1 MASPYDPK
9 YNSLRAKI
17 TSYANKYGLKPEIA
31 IAQLWQESR
40 FNPNARSP
48 VGAAGIAQF
57 MPGTAKE
64 YGVNVRDVDSSL
76 DGYGR
81 FMKKL
86 LRMFGGDYR
95 KALAA
100 YNAGPGRVQKAGGVP
115 QIKETQTYVRNI
127 MTMAEKAGG
136 AVSDA
141 YANAN
146 TNTSRESS
154 QTTENKE
161 SGFGS
166 LNLILA
172 ILGIGLVAFLLLR

>member
-1 MASPYDPK
+1 MASPYDSK
-9 YNSLRAKI
+9 YTSLRAKI
-17 TSYANKYGLKPEIA
+17 TSYANKYGIKPEIA
-31 IAQLWQESR
+31 IAQIWQESR

-57 MPGTAKE
+57 MPGTARE

-86 LRMFGGDYR
+86 LRMFGGDYP
-95 KALAA
+95 KALAG

-115 QIKETQTYVRNI
+115 RIKETQTYVRNI
-127 MTMAEKAGG
+127 MAMAEKNADTVAETVADVNKTVSNSNETGSG
-136 AVSDA
+136 A
-141 YANAN
+141 
-146 TNTSRESS
+146 
-154 QTTENKE
+154 
-161 SGFGS
+161 

-172 ILGIGLVAFLLLR
+172 ILGIGLIALLLL